1 MVYEMS
7 MGVSPEQMEQYQRNW
22 RKRQERERQEME
34 ARRERAWEVARQA
47 ADLLRGRFG
56 ASKVVVFGSLA
67 RGDLFHER
75 SDVDLAAWGIDER
88 DYLKAVSQLLDLDST
103 LEVNLV
109 RIEEAREGVQA
120 AIERD
125 GKVI

>member
-1 MVYEMS
+1 MDTGIS
-7 MGVSPEQMEQYQRNW
+7 HEQMEQYRQNW
-22 RKRQERERQEME
+22 RKRQERERREME
-34 ARRERAWEVARQA
+34 ARRKQAWVVARQA

-67 RGDLFHER
+67 RDDFFHER

-88 DYLKAVSQLLDLDST
+88 DYLKAVSQLLDLDSA

-109 RIEEAREGVQA
+109 RVEEARESIHA

-125 GKVI
+125 GRVL